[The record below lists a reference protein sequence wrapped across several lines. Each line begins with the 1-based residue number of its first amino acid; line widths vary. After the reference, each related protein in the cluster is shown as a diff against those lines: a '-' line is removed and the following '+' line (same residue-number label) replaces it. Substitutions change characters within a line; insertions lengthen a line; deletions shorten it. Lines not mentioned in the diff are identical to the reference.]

1 MRVDTSVLPP
11 LAAAQRT
18 KPVAQPFRAAKR
30 RGSRPEGLRYVR
42 PRVGIAVAI
51 LVIWLVPARAQA
63 PATAGSRPSILVSRQ
78 LAARAHLGVGDIVT
92 LANDPQGSRRAEFR
106 IAGIYEPTPDPM
118 RFTAS
123 RIEARLHLPDLIDLV
138 ADPADPASREA
149 ATAINVRLVDPA
161 DAGPFSFDAM
171 ARAPGV
177 IVRPASRSREDD
189 PFAVLDRFHVAISVV
204 TMIGGTAFL
213 LALMVIRAEER
224 RETVGILRLVG
235 ISRGTL
241 LASVA
246 VEGVLI
252 AALGAIVGIVIA
264 VASEGLVNRIFQ
276 TRYDTALVFVRVTP
290 SIALRSIVIAAP
302 LGILAGIAAS
312 WTLLRRDILS
322 IIRR

>member
-1 MRVDTSVLPP
+1 VGKSTRRATALV
-11 LAAAQRT
+11 LAAIAGTVLR
-18 KPVAQPFRAAKR
+18 PLRAQPAAGGPK
-30 RGSRPEGLRYVR
+30 PTV
-42 PRVGIAVAI
+42 
-51 LVIWLVPARAQA
+51 
-63 PATAGSRPSILVSRQ
+63 LVSRQ

-92 LANDPQGSRRAEFR
+92 LASDPQGSRRAEFR

-123 RIEARLHLPDLIDLV
+123 RIEARLHLPDLADLV

-149 ATAINVRLVDPA
+149 ATAINVRLADPA
-161 DAGPFSFDAM
+161 DAGPFSLDAM

-177 IVRPASRSREDD
+177 IVRPASRSRDDD
-189 PFAVLDRFHVAISVV
+189 PFAVLDRFHVAISAV

-235 ISRGTL
+235 ISRRTL

-252 AALGAIVGIVIA
+252 AALGAVFGIVIA

-276 TRYDTALVFVRVTP
+276 ARYDTALVFVRITP
-290 SIALRSIVIAAP
+290 SIALRSIVVAAP

>member
-1 MRVDTSVLPP
+1 VRLGPII
-11 LAAAQRT
+11 AAA
-18 KPVAQPFRAAKR
+18 
-30 RGSRPEGLRYVR
+30 
-42 PRVGIAVAI
+42 AVWATI
-51 LVIWLVPARAQA
+51 A
-63 PATAGSRPSILVSRQ
+63 PAAAEAPAAATTRPSILVSRQ
-78 LAARAHLGVGDIVT
+78 LAARAHLAVGDVVT
-92 LANDPQGSRRAEFR
+92 LGSDPQGSRRAEFR
-106 IAGIYEPTPDPM
+106 IGGIYEPTPDPM

-138 ADPADPASREA
+138 ADPADPASRESA
-149 ATAINVRLVDPA
+149 SAINVRLADPA

-171 ARAPGV
+171 ARAPGA

-189 PFAVLDRFHVAISVV
+189 PFVVLDRFHVAISVV

-235 ISRGTL
+235 ISRRTL

-252 AALGAIVGIVIA
+252 AALGAVFGIVIA
-264 VASEGLVNRIFQ
+264 VVSEGLVNRVFQ
-276 TRYDTALVFVRVTP
+276 ARYDTALVFVRVTP

-302 LGILAGIAAS
+302 LGIVAGIAAS
-312 WTLLRRDILS
+312 WTLLRRDLLS

>member
-1 MRVDTSVLPP
+1 MRSLIAALTIWAAIAP
-11 LAAAQRT
+11 AAA
-18 KPVAQPFRAAKR
+18 
-30 RGSRPEGLRYVR
+30 E
-42 PRVGIAVAI
+42 
-51 LVIWLVPARAQA
+51 A
-63 PATAGSRPSILVSRQ
+63 PAPDGSHPTILVSRQ

-92 LANDPQGSRRAEFR
+92 LGSDPRGTRRADFR
-106 IAGIYEPTPDPM
+106 VAGIYEPTPDPM

-123 RIEARLHLPDLIDLV
+123 RIEARLHLPDLVDLI

-149 ATAINVRLVDPA
+149 ATAINVRLADPH
-161 DAGPFSFDAM
+161 DAGSFALDAM

-177 IVRPASRSREDD
+177 VVRPAARTRDDD
-189 PFAVLDRFHVAISVV
+189 PFAVLDRFHVAISAV
-204 TMIGGTAFL
+204 TMVGGTAFL

-235 ISRGTL
+235 ISRRTL

-252 AALGAIVGIVIA
+252 AALGAVFGIVIA
-264 VASEGLVNRIFQ
+264 VASEGLVNRVFQ
-276 TRYDTALVFVRVTP
+276 ARYDTALVFVRVTP
-290 SIALRSIVIAAP
+290 SIAVRSIVIAAP
-302 LGILAGIAAS
+302 LGVVAGIAAS